1 MLRRAGPSYL
11 IKLSGTG
18 EFYEYPDTKEF
29 LGRYNPKTYSDVKD
43 IGEILSRPPHALHR
57 HTDAIVQEAGEAH
70 ADKLKTAVV
79 CPPDIY
85 GRGHGPG
92 RQLSYYISWFVQGIR
107 KVGAP
112 FYLNEGSNIRGWV
125 HIDDFTRIYVSLV
138 EAAAAG
144 GGNVTWGKEVS

>member
-1 MLRRAGPSYL
+1 
-11 IKLSGTG
+11 
-18 EFYEYPDTKEF
+18 
-29 LGRYNPKTYSDVKD
+29 
-43 IGEILSRPPHALHR
+43 
-57 HTDAIVQEAGEAH
+57 VQEAGEAY

-107 KVGAP
+107 KIGAP

-144 GGNVTWGKEVS
+144 GGHVTWGKEVS